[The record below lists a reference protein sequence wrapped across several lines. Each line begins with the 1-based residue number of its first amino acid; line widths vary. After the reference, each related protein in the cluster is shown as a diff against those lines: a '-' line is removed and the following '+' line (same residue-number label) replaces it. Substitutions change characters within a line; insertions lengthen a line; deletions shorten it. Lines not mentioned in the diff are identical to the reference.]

1 MFDSRLPFSDIMWSE
16 HSKRHFTQPAEN
28 ALYMVPLDLISWR
41 KLATRVASVRLAS
54 CHNQAF
60 KLIFEAALAQIVREH
75 DSFVAVL

>member
-1 MFDSRLPFSDIMWSE
+1 
-16 HSKRHFTQPAEN
+16 
-28 ALYMVPLDLISWR
+28 MVPLDLISWR

-54 CHNQAF
+54 CHHQAF

>member
-16 HSKRHFTQPAEN
+16 HSKRHFIQPAEN

-41 KLATRVASVRLAS
+41 KLATRVASVRLAP
-54 CHNQAF
+54 CNYQVF
-60 KLIFEAALAQIVREH
+60 KVTFEAALAQIVREH